1 MKKKF
6 NVYGMSCA
14 ACQAAVERATRRV
27 DGVDSADVNL
37 IGKFMICEYDEKKT
51 SDKAICAAVKKAGYK
66 ASVAEEERPAAIQ
79 DGDGF
84 TPVKTRLIVSIVFLV
99 LLMYISMGHMIGLP
113 LPSIFHGTEGALFF
127 SFTQFLLTLPIL
139 YVNRKFFAVG
149 FRALFHLSPNMDS
162 LVAVGSAAAMLY
174 GIFSIYKIGYGLG
187 FGEPEV
193 VDAYRQNLYFE
204 SAAMILTLVT
214 VGKFLEEKSKNKTT
228 SAISSLVKLAPETAT
243 VIRDGKEETIAS
255 KDILVGDV
263 VVIKPGERI
272 PVDGTVVEGASS
284 VDQSALTGESV
295 PVYKSVG
302 DGVLSASIN
311 KNGTLKFRA
320 DKVGKDTTLSKIIE
334 LVENAGASK
343 APVAKLADKIAA
355 VFVPVVI
362 GISVITCAVWLTLNY
377 GFEHALNCAI
387 SVLVI
392 SCPCALGLA
401 TPVAITVA
409 AGRCASKGIM
419 IKSAEAFEILSKCD
433 AAVLDKTGTVT
444 RGEPRV
450 TDVIPAGITED
461 RFLKIAASLE
471 KPSEHPLAE
480 AIVSAATWDLIK
492 AEDFSA
498 VIGRGVTATL
508 DGVKYHGGNAAY
520 MAELGI
526 DISEYEDA
534 LTRLSD
540 EGKTAMMFSDGD
552 KLIGIIGAM
561 DEPRETSAEA
571 VNALKNLGVEPI
583 MLTGDNRRTAE
594 AVAKS
599 VGIDV
604 VVSDVLPTEKEK
616 EISSLKSRGRRV
628 MMIGDG
634 INDSPALAAADVGVA
649 VGSGTDIAIGSAD
662 VVLMQSDLRLAAT
675 AVKFSRRTLRII
687 RGNLFWAF
695 IYNMIGIPIAA
706 GVLFPAFGLLLSP
719 MIGAAA
725 MSLSSLFV
733 VTNSLRLYRK

>member
-84 TPVKTRLIVSIVFLV
+84 TPVKTRLIFSIVFLV

-162 LVAVGSAAAMLY
+162 LVAVGSTAAMLY
-174 GIFSIYKIGYGLG
+174 GIFSIYRIGYGLG

-295 PVYKSVG
+295 PVYKTVG

-480 AIVSAATWDLIK
+480 AIVSAATGDLIK